1 MRDVEGRRF
10 EPEVSVITGKITHVG
25 QQYIYV
31 WPGTRITLQ
40 PGTDSRAF
48 REGMQV
54 TVRAVRRHGQ
64 FIAEKITPEL
74 TGSDLST

>member
-1 MRDVEGRRF
+1 MMF

-31 WPGTRITLQ
+31 WPGTRIIVP
-40 PGTDSRAF
+40 PGTDSGAF
-48 REGMQV
+48 NVGRQV

-74 TGSDLST
+74 TDLSI